1 VFLSLNSENKLRR
14 KHLKTIKRKIMKS
27 KIRTLVAIC
36 ILGFIG
42 AINVNAAN
50 YRNVNNN
57 SVVEEVK
64 NVKTELG
71 KADGITAESTEK
83 TSFESDASFE
93 TAQFLLN
100 EDLDANIDLQKEAQS
115 VTKWIVDQEESR
127 VFQKLINE
135 ASFVNVEPLQFL
147 LNEDLDAKTDLQKE
161 AQSVTKWI
169 VDNEESKL
177 TQKLIDE
184 GKLGVIN

>member
-1 VFLSLNSENKLRR
+1 M
-14 KHLKTIKRKIMKS
+14 KT
-27 KIRTLVAIC
+27 KIRTLVTIC

-50 YRNVNNN
+50 YRNANNN
-57 SVVEEVK
+57 LVIEEVK
-64 NVKTELG
+64 NAKTELS
-71 KADGITAESTEK
+71 KADGSTVETTEK
-83 TSFESDASFE
+83 TSFESDVRFE

-115 VTKWIVDQEESR
+115 VTKWIVDQEEAR
-127 VFQKLINE
+127 VFQKLITE
-135 ASFVNVEPLQFL
+135 ASFVSIEPLQFL
-147 LNEDLDAKTDLQKE
+147 LNEDLDAKIDFQKE

-184 GKLGVIN
+184 GKLGEIN